1 MTTTKLE
8 LGNVSFTTRIASF
21 EHADD
26 SGRIPDK
33 LAEATFTLLYLH
45 KANGDLAWVNDMI
58 GEVESKNVTPKAA
71 NIDSEE
77 SLTLAMLQLMNNAQ
91 NLDEGLTGLYA
102 SNVVRAVL
110 DALDRFTDV
119 EITATELLHHD
130 GLRDDVAE
138 AFAHIV
144 KKST

>member
-33 LAEATFTLLYLH
+33 LAEATLTLLRLH
-45 KANGDLAWVNDMI
+45 KANGDLTWVNDMI
-58 GEVESKNVTPKAA
+58 GEVESENVTPKAS
-71 NIDSEE
+71 NLDSEE
-77 SLTLAMLQLMNNAQ
+77 SLTSAVLQLMNNAP
-91 NLDEGLTGLYA
+91 NPDEGLTGLYA
-102 SNVVRAVL
+102 SDVVRAVL
-110 DALDRFTDV
+110 NALDSFTDA

-130 GLRDDVAE
+130 GLRDDVVE
-138 AFAHIV
+138 AFTHIV
-144 KKST
+144 KKSA